1 MSPTKR
7 RLLRRVVRIASMYAV
22 TCAVFFL
29 YGAVQG
35 MDDRA
40 TEAGNKLM
48 RERIAKIK

>member
-22 TCAVFFL
+22 ICAVFFL